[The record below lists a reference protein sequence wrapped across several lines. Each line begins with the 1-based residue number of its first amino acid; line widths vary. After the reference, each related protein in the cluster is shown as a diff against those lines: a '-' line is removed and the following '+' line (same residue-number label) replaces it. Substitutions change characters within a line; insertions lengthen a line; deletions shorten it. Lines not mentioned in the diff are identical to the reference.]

1 MSNTKYDFPSSKDIR
16 KELRRVNWKKDF
28 RSILL
33 NTIGGL
39 VVAAAAA
46 VLIAVLLVPVL
57 RIYGHSMDGVLE
69 EGDVV
74 LCLKEDR
81 FETGDVIAFYY
92 NNKVLVKRVIGK
104 SGDWVDMDE
113 DGNVYVNQ
121 HLLSEPYLS
130 QKAYGETN
138 ITLPYQVP
146 DTQLFVMGDN
156 RAVSIDSRNTA
167 VGCVSDEMVVGKI
180 FFRVWPLK
188 RFGKIQ

>member
-16 KELRRVNWKKDF
+16 KELRRVNRKKDF

-57 RIYGHSMDGVLE
+57 RIYGHSMDSVLE

-74 LCLKEDR
+74 LCLKEDH

-130 QKAYGETN
+130 QKAFGETN

>member
-1 MSNTKYDFPSSKDIR
+1 MSNTKYDFPSSKGIR
-16 KELRRVNWKKDF
+16 KELRRVNRKKDF

-57 RIYGHSMDGVLE
+57 RIYGHSMDSVLE

-74 LCLKEDR
+74 LCLKEDH

-130 QKAYGETN
+130 QKAFGETN